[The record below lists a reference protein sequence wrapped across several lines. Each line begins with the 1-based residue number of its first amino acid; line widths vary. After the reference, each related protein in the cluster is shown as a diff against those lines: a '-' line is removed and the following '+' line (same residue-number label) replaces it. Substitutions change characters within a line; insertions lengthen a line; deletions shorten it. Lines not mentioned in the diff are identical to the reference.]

1 MKKNIIRSGCFVI
14 LFILSLYF
22 TNRVF
27 SLKYNDGI
35 NGMTQFCK
43 LPDNSVDVLI
53 LGSSHTFID
62 INTGTLWD
70 EYGMASY
77 ILGGSVQPMWNTYYY
92 LKEAL
97 KTQTPELI
105 ILEAF
110 LTVHES
116 DYSDDSRIIKN
127 TYGMKWSKDKIDA
140 IKVSA
145 HEERWME
152 FLLDYTQYHNRYRE
166 LSKTDFLNN
175 MGNAVFED
183 WKGFWCSMGT
193 SQLEAPDVS
202 RVNDRKSLNEKTEKY
217 YRKTIELAQEND
229 IPLLIVISPYLISED
244 HQMIFNRASDIADE
258 YGVDFINYN
267 LLSNDI
273 GIDFTRDFADIDHL
287 NYRGNQ
293 KYTKALAEYLS
304 SNYQISDRRGD
315 KKYQTWQDHAD
326 YISSLIGNQQLSEAV
341 EVPEL
346 MQRIQNPDYVLFVS
360 VDGNCST
367 ADENLEVVFS
377 SLGIPQNGEKGIW
390 CFDNPAREVWTSG
403 AEEFEKHF
411 YLEYNDIY
419 VARSYNS
426 EMSDYINH
434 II

>member
-53 LGSSHTFID
+53 LGSSHAFID

-145 HEERWME
+145 PEERWME

-202 RVNDRKSLNEKTEKY
+202 WVNDRKSLNEKTEKY

-229 IPLLIVISPYLISED
+229 IPLLIVISP
-244 HQMIFNRASDIADE
+244 
-258 YGVDFINYN
+258 
-267 LLSNDI
+267 
-273 GIDFTRDFADIDHL
+273 
-287 NYRGNQ
+287 
-293 KYTKALAEYLS
+293 
-304 SNYQISDRRGD
+304 YQISDRRGD

-341 EVPEL
+341 EVQEL

-390 CFDNPAREVWTSG
+390 CFDNQAREVWTSG